1 MNAEPQGVFEIDF
14 CYPND
19 FANAGEIH
27 TPTVPVAEQTKA
39 SARNLAAVLEN
50 LWMFY
55 TAMHD
60 GKPLPQ
66 ADAKLSSLGQAVRM
80 MVRRP

>member
-14 CYPND
+14 CYPSD
-19 FANAGEIH
+19 FANASEIH

-39 SARNLAAVLEN
+39 SARNLATVLEN

-55 TAMHD
+55 TAMHND
-60 GKPLPQ
+60 KPLPNV
-66 ADAKLSSLGQAVRM
+66 DAKLSSLGQAMRI
-80 MVRRP
+80 MVRRS